1 MFSVGFSELLLIL
14 IIAYVFVG
22 PQDLP
27 KVTRWLARALKR
39 IRQLISEAKKEIN
52 WEQLVN
58 ETEGVKE
65 EIKNTANENDRD
77 IQKGLSEVHG
87 EISKVKREF
96 EKNIN

>member
-27 KVTRWLARALKR
+27 KVTRWLARSLKK
-39 IRQLISEAKKEIN
+39 IRQLISEAKKEID

-58 ETEGVKE
+58 ETEGVRE
-65 EIKNTANENDRD
+65 EIKNTANKNDRE
-77 IQKGLSEVHG
+77 IQKGLNEVND
-87 EISKVKREF
+87 EISKVQREI